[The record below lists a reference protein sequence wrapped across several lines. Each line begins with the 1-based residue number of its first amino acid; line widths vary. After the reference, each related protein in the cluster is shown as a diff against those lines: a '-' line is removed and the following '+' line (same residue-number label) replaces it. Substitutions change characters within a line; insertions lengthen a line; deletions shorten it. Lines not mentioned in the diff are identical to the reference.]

1 LGLKGFVVVVVV
13 VAGQYLR
20 QKGTTLGNLKML
32 ASNKTG
38 NQIGVINY
46 HDLYNN
52 YHHTL
57 NVRNNP
63 VSRFILHSLNFS
75 LISA

>member
-52 YHHTL
+52 TIT
-57 NVRNNP
+57 N
-63 VSRFILHSLNFS
+63 
-75 LISA
+75 